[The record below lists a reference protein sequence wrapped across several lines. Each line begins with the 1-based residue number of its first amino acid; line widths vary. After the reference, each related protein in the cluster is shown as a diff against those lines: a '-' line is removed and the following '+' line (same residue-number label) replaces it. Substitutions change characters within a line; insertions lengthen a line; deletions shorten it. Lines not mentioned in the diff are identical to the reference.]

1 MKKSRFTEEQ
11 IVAVLK
17 EADKEPALSVCRR
30 HNISTAT
37 FYTWKARYA
46 GLDGSELRAK
56 RTLEEENATLKK
68 LLAEK
73 LLDIEVLRETLKRV
87 ERLGKS

>member
-1 MKKSRFTEEQ
+1 MKRSRFTEEQ
-11 IVAVLK
+11 ILAILK
-17 EADKEPALSVCRR
+17 EGDHEPAYLVCRR

-37 FYTWKARYA
+37 YYNWKARYA
-46 GLDGSELRAK
+46 GLDGKELRAK
-56 RTLEEENATLKK
+56 RSLEEENATLKK

>member
-11 IVAVLK
+11 ILRILG
-17 EADKEPALSVCRR
+17 EAEKEPAVAVCRR
-30 HNISTAT
+30 HNVSTAT
-37 FYTWKARYA
+37 FYHWKARYA
-46 GLDGSELRAK
+46 GLGGAELRAK